1 MKKIVIIPVILF
13 VVIVA
18 TTLLIART
26 FFPDNVAETAPDG
39 GAKDLKTRVYKTDPA
54 NAAKIALETIPT
66 LSSWGS
72 NWKLTEN
79 KIENDTA
86 IVKAEVPVV
95 FFTDDLEVKI
105 KQTTGGVTVDVRSNS
120 RVGKSDFGEN
130 RRHVVQILE
139 ALDKKFGSQ
148 NQ

>member
-1 MKKIVIIPVILF
+1 MKKILIIAAIVLVVVLGVIF
-13 VVIVA
+13 
-18 TTLLIART
+18 LITRT
-26 FFPDNVAETAPDG
+26 FFPDNIAETAPDG
-39 GAKDLKTRVYKTDPA
+39 GTKDLTTRIYKTDLA
-54 NAAKIALETIPT
+54 NAAKITAEVIPT

-86 IVKAEVPVV
+86 IIKSEVPVV
-95 FFTDDLEVKI
+95 MFTDDLEVKI
-105 KQTTGGVTVDVRSNS
+105 KQTENGVSVDVRSNS

-139 ALDKKFGSQ
+139 ALDKKFG